1 MQPLIGANSNW
12 LLLAQTNECNPMNCW
27 KMIGLCLVVWS
38 TTFGHAT
45 AEDPTRLL
53 QEMAREMQAVRK
65 QYMHRIQL
73 LEGKM
78 QEQLVV
84 LQRITDATERT
95 NNISCYLVELA
106 EIRKLQVEQ
115 NNEITKIK
123 YLKGLQIIKLL
134 YEKVLGLDHHFA
146 ASRTFQEL
154 NNMANPN
161 QYKEFIKFKE
171 VALAKREKKSLV
183 DLPALLSGN
192 TILSVVQSVSNL
204 VHSGISKEEKEKELA
219 AVACL
224 LDFSL
229 RMQNDLNTI
238 YFETAYLQS
247 SNLKIKQDIE
257 MLFKEYTKPIGYT
270 NNLEGCRTSDDW
282 EMISQKTE
290 EYLQKM
296 KSNSGNKQYKLQIN
310 MEFPVDRLL
319 QFIAQ
324 YNSFIDQGAKH
335 YEKFKII
342 VNSYENEKQ
351 CEVQLPAEYK
361 KLKSDIDFAIEKF
374 NVAYKPVEINGT
386 KMKEILYGLNE
397 FD

>member
-1 MQPLIGANSNW
+1 MKIVVFICFIGGPCCLSFGRSIGD
-12 LLLAQTNECNPMNCW
+12 NPNAVIWAM
-27 KMIGLCLVVWS
+27 
-38 TTFGHAT
+38 T
-45 AEDPTRLL
+45 
-53 QEMAREMQAVRK
+53 QEIKAVRLFYE
-65 QYMHRIQL
+65 QRIEI
-73 LEGKM
+73 LETQM
-78 QEQLVV
+78 QQQLVCIQQANQPFN
-84 LQRITDATERT
+84 LPNEIAAYL
-95 NNISCYLVELA
+95 ISKEQIQA
-106 EIRKLQVEQ
+106 LQVEQ

-134 YEKVLGLDHHFA
+134 YEKVLSLDHHFA
-146 ASRTFQEL
+146 SSRSFQEL

-171 VALAKREKKSLV
+171 VVQAKREKKSLV

-192 TILSVVQSVSNL
+192 TIISVVQSVSNL
-204 VHSGISKEEKEKELA
+204 VNSSISKEEKEKELA

-229 RMQNDLNTI
+229 RMQTDLNTI

-257 MLFKEYTKPIGYT
+257 LLFKEYTKPIGY
-270 NNLEGCRTSDDW
+270 NNSLEGCRTSDDW
-282 EMISQKTE
+282 EVISQKTE

-296 KSNSGNKQYKLQIN
+296 KSNSGSKQYKLQIN

-324 YNSFIDQGAKH
+324 YNNFIDQGAKH

>member
-1 MQPLIGANSNW
+1 MKIVVLFCLIGMPCC
-12 LLLAQTNECNPMNCW
+12 QCFGRTMEDNPNAVIWAMTCEI
-27 KMIGLCLVVWS
+27 KTV
-38 TTFGHAT
+38 
-45 AEDPTRLL
+45 RLFYE
-53 QEMAREMQAVRK
+53 QQ
-65 QYMHRIQL
+65 IQL
-73 LEGKM
+73 LEFQMRGPLAQLQQANQPNAVVNEMAAYLISK
-78 QEQLVV
+78 EQIQA
-84 LQRITDATERT
+84 LQ
-95 NNISCYLVELA
+95 L
-106 EIRKLQVEQ
+106 EQ

-146 ASRTFQEL
+146 SSRSFQEL

-171 VALAKREKKSLV
+171 VVQAKREKKSLV

-192 TILSVVQSVSNL
+192 TIISVVQSVTNL
-204 VHSGISKEEKEKELA
+204 VNSSISKEEKEKELA

-229 RMQNDLNTI
+229 RMQTDLNTI

-257 MLFKEYTKPIGYT
+257 VLFKEYTKPIGYS
-270 NNLEGCRTSDDW
+270 NSLEGCRTSDDW
-282 EMISQKTE
+282 EVISQKTE

-296 KSNSGNKQYKLQIN
+296 KSNSGAKQYKLQIN

-324 YNSFIDQGAKH
+324 YNNFIDQGAKH

>member
-1 MQPLIGANSNW
+1 MKIVVFFCLIGLPCCPCFGRTMEDNPNAVIWAMTCEIKTVRLFYEQQIQPLEFQMRGH
-12 LLLAQTNECNPMNCW
+12 LAQ
-27 KMIGLCLVVWS
+27 
-38 TTFGHAT
+38 
-45 AEDPTRLL
+45 L
-53 QEMAREMQAVRK
+53 QQANQPNAFVNEMAAYLISKEQIQAL
-65 QYMHRIQL
+65 QL
-73 LEGKM
+73 
-78 QEQLVV
+78 
-84 LQRITDATERT
+84 
-95 NNISCYLVELA
+95 
-106 EIRKLQVEQ
+106 EQ

-146 ASRTFQEL
+146 SSRSFQEL

-171 VALAKREKKSLV
+171 VVQAKREKKSLV

-192 TILSVVQSVSNL
+192 TIISVVQSVTNL
-204 VHSGISKEEKEKELA
+204 VNSSISKEEKEKELA

-229 RMQNDLNTI
+229 RMQTDLNTI

-257 MLFKEYTKPIGYT
+257 VLFKEYTKPIGYS
-270 NNLEGCRTSDDW
+270 NSLEGCRTSDDW
-282 EMISQKTE
+282 EVISQKTE

-296 KSNSGNKQYKLQIN
+296 KSNSGAKQYKLQIN

>member
-1 MQPLIGANSNW
+1 MK
-12 LLLAQTNECNPMNCW
+12 CW
-27 KMIGLCLVVWS
+27 GMIGVCLLCWS
-38 TTFGHAT
+38 AVFGHSYT
-45 AEDPTRLL
+45 EDPTRVVH
-53 QEMAREMQAVRK
+53 EMAREIQAIRTHYFK
-65 QYMHRIQL
+65 QIQE
-73 LEGKM
+73 LEEKM
-78 QEQLVV
+78 QHQIAVFQGEP
-84 LQRITDATERT
+84 TAEERT
-95 NNISCYLVELA
+95 VNISNYLVKLA
-106 EIRKLQVEQ
+106 EIRRLQLEQ

-146 ASRTFQEL
+146 SSRSFQEL

-171 VALAKREKKSLV
+171 VVQAKREKKSLV

-192 TILSVVQSVSNL
+192 TIISVVQSVTNL
-204 VHSGISKEEKEKELA
+204 VHSSISKEEKEKELA

-229 RMQNDLNTI
+229 RMQTDLNTI

-257 MLFKEYTKPIGYT
+257 VLFKEYTKPIGYS
-270 NNLEGCRTSDDW
+270 NSLEGCRTSDDW
-282 EMISQKTE
+282 EVISQKTE

-296 KSNSGNKQYKLQIN
+296 KSNSGAKQYKLQIN

-324 YNSFIDQGAKH
+324 YNNFIDQGAKH

>member
-1 MQPLIGANSNW
+1 MKIVVFFCLIGLPCCQCFGRTMEDNPNAVIWAMTCEIKTVRLFYEQQIQPLEFQMRGH
-12 LLLAQTNECNPMNCW
+12 LAQLQQANQPNA
-27 KMIGLCLVVWS
+27 VVN
-38 TTFGHAT
+38 
-45 AEDPTRLL
+45 
-53 QEMAREMQAVRK
+53 EMAA
-65 QYMHRIQL
+65 
-73 LEGKM
+73 
-78 QEQLVV
+78 
-84 LQRITDATERT
+84 
-95 NNISCYLVELA
+95 YLVSKEQIQA
-106 EIRKLQVEQ
+106 LQLEQ

-146 ASRTFQEL
+146 SSRSFQEL

-171 VALAKREKKSLV
+171 VVQAKREKKSLV

-192 TILSVVQSVSNL
+192 TIISVVQSVTNL
-204 VHSGISKEEKEKELA
+204 VNSSISKEEKEKELA

-229 RMQNDLNTI
+229 RMQTDLNTI

-257 MLFKEYTKPIGYT
+257 VLFKEYTKPIGYS
-270 NNLEGCRTSDDW
+270 NSLEGCRTSDDW
-282 EMISQKTE
+282 EVISQKTE

-296 KSNSGNKQYKLQIN
+296 KSNSGAKQYKLQIN

>member
-1 MQPLIGANSNW
+1 MKIVVFICFIGGPCCLSFGRSIGD
-12 LLLAQTNECNPMNCW
+12 NPNAVIWAM
-27 KMIGLCLVVWS
+27 
-38 TTFGHAT
+38 T
-45 AEDPTRLL
+45 
-53 QEMAREMQAVRK
+53 QEIKAVRLFYE
-65 QYMHRIQL
+65 QRIEI
-73 LEGKM
+73 LETQM
-78 QEQLVV
+78 QQQLVCIQQANQPFN
-84 LQRITDATERT
+84 LPNEIAAYL
-95 NNISCYLVELA
+95 ISKEQIQA
-106 EIRKLQVEQ
+106 LQVEQ

-123 YLKGLQIIKLL
+123 YLKGLHIIKLL
-134 YEKVLGLDHHFA
+134 YEKVLSLDHHC
-146 ASRTFQEL
+146 ASSRSFQEL

-171 VALAKREKKSLV
+171 VVQAKREKKSLV

-192 TILSVVQSVSNL
+192 TIISVVQSVSNL
-204 VHSGISKEEKEKELA
+204 VNSSISKEEKEKELA

-229 RMQNDLNTI
+229 RMQTDLNTI

-247 SNLKIKQDIE
+247 SNIKIKQDIE
-257 MLFKEYTKPIGYT
+257 LLFKEYTKPIGY
-270 NNLEGCRTSDDW
+270 NNSLEGCRTSDDW
-282 EMISQKTE
+282 EVISQKTE

-296 KSNSGNKQYKLQIN
+296 KSNSGSKQYKLQIN

-324 YNSFIDQGAKH
+324 YNNFIDQGAKH